1 MKIDIDAIT
10 FEDIQKELEKEKK
23 SKKGAAVSPTI
34 STEIKR
40 TSLKNFFES
49 KGLKTIDLRGKNGCL
64 WVLGSQKDIGH
75 IVSEA
80 IEKYG
85 VSGGFS
91 SGRATG
97 YKPAWW
103 TKSEK

>member
-1 MKIDIDAIT
+1 MKIDINAIT

-23 SKKGAAVSPTI
+23 SKKGAVVSPTT
-34 STEIKR
+34 SAEIKGA
-40 TSLKNFFES
+40 SLKTFFEGR
-49 KGLKTIDLRGKNGCL
+49 GLKTVDLREKNGCL
-64 WVLGSQKDIGH
+64 WVLGSQKEIGH

-91 SGRATG
+91 SGRATS

-103 TKSEK
+103 TKSLK

>member
-23 SKKGAAVSPTI
+23 SKKGAIVSPTT
-34 STEIKR
+34 STKTKS
-40 TSLKNFFES
+40 TSLKDFFES
-49 KGLKTIDLRGKNGCL
+49 KGLKTIDLRGENGCL

-80 IEKYG
+80 IEKYV

-97 YKPAWW
+97 YKPA
-103 TKSEK
+103 

>member
-1 MKIDIDAIT
+1 MEIDIDAIT

-23 SKKGAAVSPTI
+23 SKKGVAISPTI
-34 STEIKR
+34 ITEWKGI
-40 TSLKNFFES
+40 SLKIFFES
-49 KGLKTIDLRGKNGCL
+49 KGLKTIDLRGENGCL

-80 IEKYG
+80 IEKYV

-97 YKPAWW
+97 YKPA
-103 TKSEK
+103 

>member
-1 MKIDIDAIT
+1 MKIDINAIT

-23 SKKGAAVSPTI
+23 SKKGAVVSPIT
-34 STEIKR
+34 STEIKGI
-40 TSLKNFFES
+40 SLKAFLEEN
-49 KGLKTIDLRGKNGCL
+49 GLKTVDLREKNGCL

-103 TKSEK
+103 TKSKK

>member
-34 STEIKR
+34 STERKG
-40 TSLKNFFES
+40 TSLKVFFES
-49 KGLKTIDLRGKNGCL
+49 KGLKTIDLRDKNGCL

-80 IEKYG
+80 IEKYDI
-85 VSGGFS
+85 SGGFS
-91 SGRATG
+91 SGRATS

-103 TKSEK
+103 TKSQK

>member
-10 FEDIQKELEKEKK
+10 FEDIQKELEKEI
-23 SKKGAAVSPTI
+23 KKGAAVSPTI

-80 IEKYG
+80 IEEYG
-85 VSGGFS
+85 ISGGFS
-91 SGRATG
+91 SGRATS

-103 TKSEK
+103 TKSQK